1 VFGWPFPKAG
11 SHNRPGSIREN
22 SAPGNPARHSG
33 SGWGDFSL
41 VKIGMS
47 SISVTADVVIAAP
60 APLRP
65 DLRENGNSMRCLL
78 VLVAAAILSAAGEM
92 NMTVAQLVM
101 FIRSSVELKQPDV
114 KVAEYLRKVKLT
126 DRLEDRTIEDLQ
138 SLGAGAKTVA
148 ALRELSEASARL
160 TVAPPPPPPP
170 VYVPPPPPDSE
181 EQGKI
186 IQQTREYAL
195 NYTKQLPNFICVQVT
210 RRDIDPSGTGNNWYH
225 GDTITARLSYNG
237 AENYEVILHN
247 NQPVTNGN
255 MRQFGGT
262 SSEGEFASML
272 DQIFEPES
280 QTEFSWDHWGKLRGR
295 KTYVFAYDVQQ
306 QFSHY
311 HVEADDKLSIVPAYR
326 GLVYIDEDTKMVV
339 KIVMTPYDMPATFP
353 IHDITTS
360 LDYDFETIGDQQY
373 MLPLKSVLTSKRDRQ
388 MSKNDIEFR
397 LYRKFGT
404 ESTIKFETPDPLPE
418 EQTKEPQ
425 K

>member
-1 VFGWPFPKAG
+1 
-11 SHNRPGSIREN
+11 
-22 SAPGNPARHSG
+22 
-33 SGWGDFSL
+33 
-41 VKIGMS
+41 
-47 SISVTADVVIAAP
+47 
-60 APLRP
+60 
-65 DLRENGNSMRCLL
+65 MRFLL
-78 VLVAAAILSAAGEM
+78 VLVTAAILTAAGEQ

-101 FIRSSVELKQPDV
+101 FIRSSVQLKQPDRQ
-114 KVAEYLRKVKLT
+114 VAEYLRKIKLT
-126 DRLEDRTIEDLQ
+126 DKLDDRTIEDLQ

-148 ALRELSEASARL
+148 ALRELGEASASL

-181 EQGKI
+181 EQAKI
-186 IQQTREYAL
+186 IDQTREYAL

-210 RRDIDPSGTGNNWYH
+210 RRDIDPSGSGNNWYH
-225 GDTITARLSYNG
+225 SDTITARLSYNG
-237 AENYEVILHN
+237 TENYEVIFHN
-247 NQPVTNGN
+247 NQPVTNSN

-272 DQIFEPES
+272 AEIFEP
-280 QTEFSWDHWGKLRGR
+280 QTHTEFSWDHWGKLRGR

-306 QFSHY
+306 EFSHY
-311 HVEADDKLSIVPAYR
+311 RVEAEGAQTIVPAYR
-326 GLVYIDEDTKMVV
+326 GQVYIDEDTKMVV
-339 KIVMTPYDMPATFP
+339 KIVMKPYDMPTSFP

-360 LDYDFETIGDQQY
+360 LDYDFETIGDQKF

-418 EQTKEPQ
+418 DQTKEKSGEDKPQ